1 MLKEGRLTLN
11 GWLVISYVVL
21 VFTTPVNP
29 LIAHPYLPILWYVGV
44 GIYGLWL
51 LARITREEAGR

>member
-1 MLKEGRLTLN
+1 MLKEGRITVN
-11 GWLVISYVVL
+11 GWLLIIFFIL

-29 LIAHPYLPILWYVGV
+29 FIAHRYVPILWYVGI

-51 LARITREEAGR
+51 LARITREEAGS

>member
-11 GWLVISYVVL
+11 GWLMISYVVL

-29 LIAHPYLPILWYVGV
+29 LIAHPYLPILWYVAV